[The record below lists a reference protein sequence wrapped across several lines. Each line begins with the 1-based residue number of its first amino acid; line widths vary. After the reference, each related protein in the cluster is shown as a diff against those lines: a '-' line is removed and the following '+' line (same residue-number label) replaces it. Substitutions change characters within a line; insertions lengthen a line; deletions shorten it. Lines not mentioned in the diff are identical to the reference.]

1 MFSKIDVMLPTGRK
15 SCDLKSEK
23 LSIGIQQLGRVSS
36 QSDGG
41 PMKPAS
47 AKLEEARGRYE
58 TLMAPL
64 FLPEKPA
71 DPDIIQLFAS
81 LLRVSGMEDPGWDP
95 YMESRAVLDDLN
107 RLMQVDLPEDRF
119 PDRDLTTWRLGLL
132 FYMHIVEMSA
142 PYEVL
147 MNLLRY
153 RLGKGYSP
161 NPYYD
166 FLTKEE
172 RKRAAKTG
180 LFPHKKIEII
190 GKLGDEA
197 GLDLRSM
204 FSEFYSSQFRNAVAH
219 SDFIFTEED
228 FRSRPDGFGK
238 AFKLTFV
245 ELDAMLTH
253 AKAFIGAFFTLE
265 REARRVWGAQA
276 GKSFAYDVAYKG
288 VMEVLA
294 DGAGLMSGFK
304 VHWPNGSESTYCRS
318 EEGIDMSNCMLD
330 LKAKTIGLM
339 VGMYARD
346 PDPLSPLVERGQ
358 SLNYTALANGDQTV
372 WAP

>member
-1 MFSKIDVMLPTGRK
+1 MRSDTQKTQHCHPTGPTNPER
-15 SCDLKSEK
+15 DG
-23 LSIGIQQLGRVSS
+23 LS
-36 QSDGG
+36 
-41 PMKPAS
+41 MKPAS

-64 FLPEKPA
+64 FFPEKPA

-107 RLMQVDLPEDRF
+107 RLMQIDLPEDRF
-119 PDRDLTTWRLGLL
+119 PDGDTTTWRLGLL

-147 MNLLRY
+147 ANLLRY

-197 GLDLRSM
+197 GLDLRSI
-204 FSEFYSSQFRNAVAH
+204 FSDFYSSQFRNAVAH
-219 SDFIFTEED
+219 SDFIFTEDE

-238 AFKLTFV
+238 AFKLGLADV
-245 ELDAMLTH
+245 DAMLTH

-265 REARRVWGAQA
+265 REARRTWGANA
-276 GKSFAYDVAYKG
+276 NKSFAYDVAYKG

-294 DGAGLMSGFK
+294 DGAGLMNGFK
-304 VHWPNGSESTYCRS
+304 VHWPNGTESTYCRS
-318 EEGIDMSNCMLD
+318 EDGIDMSNCMLD
-330 LKAKTIGLM
+330 PDAKTISLM
-339 VGMYARD
+339 VGLYARN
-346 PDPLSPLVERGQ
+346 PDPSSPLVERDQG
-358 SLNYTALANGDQTV
+358 LNYTPLSSGDRTI